1 MDEKT
6 LKTLEFDKI
15 REMLVKYVVNDE
27 AKEMAR
33 TIVPFTELLS
43 VKSALADTDA
53 AVVMICKYGSPPIT
67 AVSEVK
73 SSIKRIR
80 LGGNLSMTELLNV
93 ARVLKCAAQLKKYND
108 NHEGVLERY
117 FACLEQNNQLE
128 ERISTS
134 IISETEMADGASPE
148 LSNIRRKIAHTGD
161 KIKDSLNSMIHSPH
175 YQKFL
180 QDPIVTLRNDRYV
193 VPVKA
198 EHKGD
203 VHGIV
208 HDVSASGGTLFVE
221 PSAVVDANNELH
233 TLAVKEKSE
242 IERILAELT
251 TMVAENT
258 DIVEYDYNAIIDLDL
273 LFGKA
278 KLALSQKATCPEMN
292 NDGKILIQ
300 KGRHPL
306 IDPKRVVPQDISLGF
321 DFDTLV
327 VTGPNTGGK
336 TVVLKTIGLFTLMAQ
351 AGLCVP
357 AADGTQLAVFDG
369 VYADIGDEQSIE
381 QSLSTF
387 SAHMTNIVGILEK
400 FTSNSLILFDE
411 LGAGTDPV
419 EGAALANAILNY
431 VKNMGAKTVA
441 TTHYSEL
448 KIYALSTERV
458 ENASCEFDVETLS
471 PTYRLLVGVPG
482 KSNAFAISKKL
493 GLSDYIIENSK
504 HLLSEETV
512 KFEDVLSSIE
522 ENRRVTENSRTQQE
536 KLKKEVADLKAEL
549 IRERQAIDKKR
560 EEIIDHAN
568 KKAAEIIEKAKE
580 QTEEILDT
588 IRTLQK
594 KKDEKE
600 ALKAMEEVK
609 RELSI
614 SLKKVK
620 KSSNTPKIGKPVK
633 TNINALMPGMSVLIT
648 DLNDKG
654 TILSIDKKSG
664 TAQIQMGIMKTT
676 SKLTSLVILEDET
689 KKNIAKF
696 LPQKNV
702 TSGSKTVKTE
712 VDLRGMVLEEALL
725 EADMFLDRAAMS
737 SLSTVTIIHGKG
749 TGVLRSGIHTM
760 LRKHPHVKSFR
771 LGRYG
776 EGENGVTVVELK
788 NL

>member
-6 LKTLEFDKI
+6 LRTLEFDKI
-15 REMLVKYVVNDE
+15 REMLSKHAVNDE
-27 AKEMAR
+27 AKEK
-33 TIVPFTELLS
+33 THKISPLTELIT
-43 VKSALADTDA
+43 VKSALADTDG
-53 AVVMICKYGSPPIT
+53 AVVMICKYGSPPIS
-67 AVSEVK
+67 AVSEVT
-73 SSIKRIR
+73 SVIRRIK
-80 LGGNLSMTELLNV
+80 LGGNLSMAELLNI
-93 ARVLKCAAQLKKYND
+93 ARVLKCAAQLKKYSD
-108 NHEGVLERY
+108 GYEGVLDRY
-117 FACLEQNNQLE
+117 FDCLEKNNQVE
-128 ERISTS
+128 EKISTS

-148 LSNIRRKIAHTGD
+148 LSNIRRKIARAGD
-161 KIKDSLNSMIHSPH
+161 KIKDLLNSMIHSPH

-208 HDVSASGGTLFVE
+208 HDVSASGGTLFIE
-221 PSAVVDANNELH
+221 PSSVVDANNELH
-233 TLAVKEKSE
+233 TLAVKEKEE
-242 IERILAELT
+242 IEKILAELT
-251 TMVAENT
+251 ALVGE
-258 DIVEYDYNAIIDLDL
+258 ISEVIEYDYNAIIDLDI
-273 LFGKA
+273 LFAKA
-278 KLALSQKATCPEMN
+278 KLALEQKAVCPEMN
-292 NDGKILIQ
+292 GEGKISIQ

-306 IDPKRVVPQDISLGF
+306 IDPKKVVPQDISLGY

-336 TVVLKTIGLFTLMAQ
+336 TVVLKTIGLFTIMAQ
-351 AGLCVP
+351 SGLCVP
-357 AADGTQLAVFDG
+357 ASDGTELAVFDG

-387 SAHMTNIVGILEK
+387 SAHMTNIVGILDR
-400 FTSNSLILFDE
+400 FTPNSLILFDE

-458 ENASCEFDVETLS
+458 ENASCEFNVETLS

-504 HLLSEETV
+504 ELLSEETV

-522 ENRRVTENSRTQQE
+522 ENRRITESSRTQQE
-536 KLKKEVADLKAEL
+536 KLKKEVADLKAQL
-549 IRERQAIDKKR
+549 VKERQALDRKR
-560 EEIIDHAN
+560 EEILDRAN
-568 KKAAEIIEKAKE
+568 KSAAEIIEKAKAE
-580 QTEEILDT
+580 TDEILEKM
-588 IRTLQK
+588 RTLQK
-594 KKDEKE
+594 EKDEKE

-609 RELSI
+609 RELGI
-614 SLKKVK
+614 SLKKAK
-620 KSSNTPKIGKPVK
+620 KAPNAPRISKPVK
-633 TNINALMPGMSVLIT
+633 TNISALKPGMSVLIT
-648 DLNDKG
+648 DLNDRG
-654 TILSIDKKSG
+654 TILTIDKKAG
-664 TAQIQMGIMKTT
+664 TAQIQMGIMKT
-676 SKLTSLVILEDET
+676 SAKLTSLVILEDET
-689 KKNIAKF
+689 KKNVEKF

-725 EADMFLDRAAMS
+725 ETDMFLDRAAMS
-737 SLSTVTIIHGKG
+737 SLSTVSIIHGKG
-749 TGVLRSGIHTM
+749 TGVLRSGIHNM

-788 NL
+788 NS